1 MDIRTMTESDK
12 EELDDFLLKDSWT
25 ISDACLLFAGFFQL
39 NNGSI
44 ISLEHENFVTFDDLS
59 PAHRYEQRWLGTDH
73 NYADGATFQDVNYL
87 NPLEQR
93 AKKTYII
100 EWAKN
105 KKIVLTWLDYAVE
118 KGFLSISTEDL
129 PETEVSSSQQHTTA
143 TGDKERENRLRLFSV
158 LMKILLDSEA
168 KKNFSSQEQLTDY
181 IVEKRTS
188 SYASQSGLSK
198 RVINAVWAEANK
210 LEKSDL

>member
-12 EELDDFLLKDSWT
+12 EELDDYLLKDSWT

-39 NNGSI
+39 SNGSI
-44 ISLEHENFVTFDDLS
+44 ISLEHENFVTYDELS
-59 PAHRYEQRWLGTDH
+59 TARRYEQRWLGTDH
-73 NYADGATFQDVNYL
+73 NYADGATSQDVSHL
-87 NPLEQR
+87 QSL

-100 EWAKN
+100 EWAKS
-105 KKIVLTWLDYAVE
+105 KQITLTWLDYAVE

-143 TGDKERENRLRLFSV
+143 TGDREKENRLRLFSV

-168 KKNFSSQEQLTDY
+168 KKNFTSQEQLTDY

-188 SYASQSGLSK
+188 SYGSQSGLSK
-198 RVINAVWAEANK
+198 RVLNAVWAEANK